1 MEAGHDDEVAA
12 DGADLLMRRLAAL
25 AALVTLL
32 LTAAGCG
39 SSDKSAD
46 TGTTTEANPIAQA
59 AVDTMRSGSVKVD
72 FGISGKGVEGGG
84 RGVFDTGTTGS
95 GRLSMTVQS
104 NGQPTAV
111 DTIVDGSVLYL
122 RSPVFQQAL
131 PAGKEWVRIDLAQ
144 LARQQGVD
152 LGSLVDANPTP
163 NAALAYLRGSTG
175 KVEKVGEEKVKGQQT
190 THYRST
196 IDLEQAARRAK
207 GSTRRSIRR
216 VIDVAGVTQ
225 LPVDVWVGDDGFVR
239 KVRYTQ
245 HASKSQAAKIT
256 MELYDFGAPVTITPP
271 PATTVIDFAQLVGP
285 QGS

>member
-1 MEAGHDDEVAA
+1 
-12 DGADLLMRRLAAL
+12 MRRLAAL

-32 LTAAGCG
+32 LAAAGCG
-39 SSDKSAD
+39 GDVKSAD
-46 TGTTTEANPIAQA
+46 TAGGSVGNPIAQA
-59 AVDTMRSGSVKVD
+59 AADTTRSGSVKVD
-72 FGISGKGVEGGG
+72 FEIKGKGVEGGG
-84 RGVFDTGTTGS
+84 RGVFDTVSAGS
-95 GRLSMTVQS
+95 GRLSMTVES
-104 NGQPTAV
+104 NGQPTTV
-111 DTIVDGSVLYL
+111 DTLVQRNVLYL

-131 PAGKEWVRIDLAQ
+131 PAGKEWVRLDLAQ

-175 KVEKVGEEKVKGQQT
+175 KVEKVGEEKVRGQDT

-207 GSTRRSIRR
+207 DSTKRSIRR
-216 VIDVAGVTQ
+216 VIDVAGVTR
-225 LPVDVWVGDDGFVR
+225 LPVDVWVGEDGFVR

-245 HASKSQAAKIT
+245 HASKNQAAKIT

-271 PATTVIDFAQLVGP
+271 PATTVIDFAQLLGP

>member
-1 MEAGHDDEVAA
+1 M
-12 DGADLLMRRLAAL
+12 LRLAAL
-25 AALVTLL
+25 AAFVTLL
-32 LTAAGCG
+32 LAAAGCG
-39 SSDKSAD
+39 GDDKSAD
-46 TGTTTEANPIAQA
+46 TGGGSEANPIAQA
-59 AVDTMRSGSVKVD
+59 AADTTRSGSVKVD

-84 RGVFDTGTTGS
+84 RGVFDTSTTGS
-95 GRLSMTVQS
+95 GRLSMSVQS
-104 NGQPTAV
+104 NGQPTTV
-111 DTIVDGSVLYL
+111 DTLAHGNTLYL

-131 PAGKEWVRIDLAQ
+131 PAGKEWVRVDLAQ

-152 LGSLVDANPTP
+152 LGSLVDSNPTP

-175 KVEKVGEEKVKGQQT
+175 KVEKVGEEKVRGEQT

-196 IDLEQAARRAK
+196 IDLEQAARTAK

-216 VIDVAGVTQ
+216 VIDVAGVSQ
-225 LPVDVWVGDDGFVR
+225 LPVDVWVGDDGFVH

-245 HASKSQAAKIT
+245 HASRNQAAKIS

-271 PATTVIDFAQLVGP
+271 PAATVIDFAQVLGP

>member
-1 MEAGHDDEVAA
+1 
-12 DGADLLMRRLAAL
+12 MRRLAAL

-32 LTAAGCG
+32 LVAVGCGG

-46 TGTTTEANPIAQA
+46 TGSASEANPIAQA
-59 AVDTMRSGSVKVD
+59 AADTTRSGSVKVD
-72 FGISGKGVEGGG
+72 IGISGRGVEGGG

-95 GRLSMTVQS
+95 GRLSMTLES
-104 NGQPTAV
+104 NGQPTTV
-111 DTIVDGSVLYL
+111 DTLAQGNVLYL

-131 PAGKEWVRIDLAQ
+131 PAGKEWVRVDLAQ

-152 LGSLVDANPTP
+152 LGSLVDSNPTP

-175 KVEKVGEEKVKGQQT
+175 KVTKVGEEKVRGEQT

-207 GSTRRSIRR
+207 GSTKRSIRR
-216 VIDVAGVTQ
+216 VIDVAEVTR
-225 LPVDVWVGDDGFVR
+225 LPVDVWVGEDGFVR

-245 HASKSQAAKIT
+245 HASKNQAARIS

-271 PATTVIDFAQLVGP
+271 PATTVIDFAQLLGP
-285 QGS
+285 QGG